1 MEIGGR
7 LAPAPPGELSG
18 AVRVARDRTARHPAL
33 RAALALITAALG
45 SGVLLAASLPPWGWW
60 PLALLGAA
68 GLALCLHGRSWSG
81 RLLVGSAAGLGLY
94 GPGLWWMTEF
104 SAPGYVVTTIL
115 EAAIIGVATVAVA
128 PGRGRGAAFPAALL
142 LASAFGGHWPFGGLP
157 LAGIA
162 LGQAGGPLAPAARLG
177 GHLLLVFLVGV
188 TGAAL
193 AGVATAVRSTSKPGL
208 RRPEWRR
215 VIGPVAALAGV
226 VAVGAAGVV
235 APTGSERATLRVAAV
250 QGGGPRGLR
259 AIDVGPQV
267 PFEAHLA
274 AAAGVTRPV
283 DLLVFPENVV
293 SVGAS
298 LPGTEQEA
306 KVADVARSLGTT
318 VVAGVVTDAGP
329 EHFRN
334 AAVAWAPDGR
344 IVDGYVKVHR
354 VPFGEYVPFR
364 DLVSRVADLSAVPR
378 DAIAG
383 RGPGVLT
390 TPAGRLGVMIS
401 FEVFFADRARAAVR
415 AGAEV
420 LLVPTNASSY
430 TTSQVPTQE
439 LAAARLRALETGRD
453 VVQAAPTGFSA
464 VVDFRGRVL
473 RRSRLGPPAVEKATI
488 TRREGQ
494 TLAVRL
500 GDGPL
505 VVAAGAALALAWAV
519 GARPDWLRRT
529 SRRVRPGP
537 RTPGRRD

>member
-250 QGGGPRGLR
+250 QGGGQRGLR
-259 AIDVGPQV
+259 AIYVDPQV
-267 PFEAHLA
+267 PFAAHLA
-274 AAAGVTRPV
+274 AAGSVRGPL
-283 DLLVFPENVV
+283 DLVVFPENIVNV
-293 SVGAS
+293 DGPLDGSPQDQAMA
-298 LPGTEQEA
+298 E
-306 KVADVARSLGTT
+306 VARTLGATT
-318 VVAGVVTDAGP
+318 VAGVVTDVGP
-329 EHFRN
+329 DRFRN

-344 IVDGYVKVHR
+344 VVDGYEKVHR
-354 VPFGEYVPFR
+354 VPFGEYIPLR
-364 DLVSRVADLSAVPR
+364 GLVSRLADVSAVPR
-378 DAIAG
+378 DAIPG
-383 RGPGVLT
+383 RGPGVLS

-401 FEVFFADRARAAVR
+401 YEVFFADRVREAVR
-415 AGAEV
+415 AGGRLV
-420 LLVPTNASSY
+420 LVPTNASSY
-430 TTSQVPTQE
+430 LGDEVPATE
-439 LAAARLRALETGRD
+439 LAAARLRAHEFDRVLL
-453 VVQAAPTGFSA
+453 QAAPTGYSA
-464 VVDFRGRVL
+464 IVLPDGAVLARTDLGAAAVLRERVTLRTGLTPFARTGDLPAVPLAGLVVVLAASRTRAVARGR
-473 RRSRLGPPAVEKATI
+473 
-488 TRREGQ
+488 
-494 TLAVRL
+494 
-500 GDGPL
+500 
-505 VVAAGAALALAWAV
+505 
-519 GARPDWLRRT
+519 GARPSARRA
-529 SRRVRPGP
+529 VAP
-537 RTPGRRD
+537 